1 METPNHNSD
10 IHFIEDLDT
19 IEWIDIENAELDSY
33 NYLNDIENFFRQDSE
48 NNMSEEK
55 IFWSKLP
62 APQLPELIT
71 LTYPR
76 TPFTKHRQTEQI
88 FIHTLKPVNR
98 RLKNFNKKHIML
110 FYVSQRWSSL
120 LIF

>member
-55 IFWSKLP
+55 IF
-62 APQLPELIT
+62 
-71 LTYPR
+71 
-76 TPFTKHRQTEQI
+76 
-88 FIHTLKPVNR
+88 
-98 RLKNFNKKHIML
+98 
-110 FYVSQRWSSL
+110 
-120 LIF
+120 